1 MLGLVRAVGVLAKA
15 LLRSR
20 SSLVAENLALR
31 QQLAVLQRTGKKP
44 KLRKRDRLFWIW
56 LSRLWRGWKAA
67 LVIVQPETVI
77 RWHRQGF
84 RWYWRQKSRGK
95 PGRPRI
101 DPPLRQLIHRMSQD
115 NPTWGSPRIL
125 SELQLLGYA
134 VAESTVAKYMA
145 RQPKSPSPTWRN
157 FLKNHA
163 GQIAAVDFFTVPTV
177 TFRILYVFIVLS
189 HDRRKIVH
197 LNVTAHPTAQWTA
210 HQIRQA
216 FPEESAPRF
225 LIRDNDGIYGHAFQ
239 RQLDVMGIRDVRTA
253 YRSPWQNAYA
263 ERVIGSIRRECLDHM
278 IILNEN
284 HLRKV
289 LAEYVDYY
297 NTIRP
302 HLSLDRNAPIPR
314 HVEPPEAGK
323 VVATPILG
331 GLHHHYHRAA

>member
-1 MLGLVRAVGVLAKA
+1 MLGLVRIVAVLAKA

-20 SSLVAENLALR
+20 SSLVVENIALR
-31 QQLAVLQRTGKKP
+31 QQLAVLHRMGKKP
-44 KLRKRDRLFWIW
+44 SLRKRDRLFWIW
-56 LSRLWRGWKAA
+56 LSRLWSNWKSA
-67 LVIVQPETVI
+67 LVIVKPETVI

-84 RWYWRQKSRGK
+84 RWYWRRKSRGK
-95 PGRPRI
+95 PGRPKI
-101 DPPLRQLIHRMSQD
+101 DAELRQLIRRMSQD
-115 NPTWGSPRIL
+115 NPTWGAPRIL
-125 SELQLLGYA
+125 SELQLLGYT
-134 VAESTVAKYMA
+134 VAESTVAKYMV
-145 RQPKSPSPTWRN
+145 RSRKPSSPTWRS